1 MATYCGIRTP
11 GVRWRTTLEETGQS
25 GVLIARGRV
34 FFQSME
40 PLENSASPKDGANT
54 VGWCA
59 DAKTGK
65 LLWSVRLPGTEP
77 SPYSYGF
84 SDSSSPTPV
93 SDGKRVWFVNAS
105 GRITCCDFFGKVIWS
120 AAWEPSSGRPFNKQ
134 FEPILHR
141 NTLLNLEP
149 ESKGGWNY
157 LVGRDLRVGK
167 KLWRSQDG
175 LTHYGTPTLGRLGR
189 KAVVLIGRGGH
200 HDVPEKPTGLSLI
213 EADTGRTLW
222 RAELP
227 GKAMYNLR
235 FDQRHAHWLDEER
248 GSLTVLDVQG
258 GKVLKTYSLSESADV
273 RRWSGGRYVLEANVS
288 VKSLGFRVFPA
299 WHSNILLGGYH
310 WFLCF
315 SQTGNEY
322 GVGPCGPMHC
332 VGRVEV
338 ATGKVEYLE
347 LPTAPG
353 VFNTSVPSGTTN
365 ARGIEAASDL
375 RSKRDG
381 WFWNFNAPP
390 QEFQG
395 KLYWTL
401 MNGVTYVL
409 DGRAKALD
417 ERALLRVHDL
427 GRLGDTWCLSQPGFD
442 GRFLYYRTLSELL
455 CLESD

>member
-1 MATYCGIRTP
+1 MKTQWSGASGK
-11 GVRWRTTLEETGQS
+11 GVRWRTTLDETGQS
-25 GVLIARGRV
+25 GVCVVRGRV

-40 PLENSASPKDGANT
+40 PLENNSSPKEGAGT

-65 LLWSVRLPGTEP
+65 LLWSVKLPGTEP

-93 SDGKRVWFVNAS
+93 SDGKNVWFVNAS
-105 GRITCCDFFGKVIWS
+105 GRATCCDFLGKTLWS
-120 AAWEPSSGRPFNKQ
+120 AAWEPSAGRPFNKQ
-134 FEPILHR
+134 FEPILHK

-149 ESKGGWNY
+149 EEKNGWNY
-157 LVGRDLRVGK
+157 VVGRDSRTGK
-167 KLWRSQDG
+167 KLWRSEDG
-175 LTHYGTPTLGRLGR
+175 LTHYCTPTPGKLGR
-189 KAVVLIGRGGH
+189 KSVVLIGRGGH

-213 EADTGRTLW
+213 DANNGKTLW
-222 RAELP
+222 RTELP
-227 GKAMYNLR
+227 GKAMYNLC
-235 FDQRHAHWLDEER
+235 FDKKSAYWLDEDR
-248 GSLTVLDVQG
+248 GCMTMLDVRD
-258 GKVLKTYSLSESADV
+258 GKVLKTHSLSQSV
-273 RRWSGGRYVLEANVS
+273 NLRRWDGNSYVSEWGLN

-299 WHSNILLGGYH
+299 WHSNILFGGYH

-322 GVGPCGPMHC
+322 GVGPCGPLHS

-338 ATGKVEYLE
+338 TTGKVEFLE

-353 VFNTSVPSGTTN
+353 VFNVPVASGTTN
-365 ARGIEAASDL
+365 SRGIEAASDS

-390 QEFQG
+390 SEFQG

-409 DGRAKALD
+409 SGTVKTLD
-417 ERALLRVHDL
+417 ERALLAVYSL
-427 GRLGDTWCLSQPGFD
+427 GKLGDTWCLSQPGSD
-442 GRFLYYRTLSELL
+442 GRFLYYRTLTELL
-455 CLESD
+455 CIE